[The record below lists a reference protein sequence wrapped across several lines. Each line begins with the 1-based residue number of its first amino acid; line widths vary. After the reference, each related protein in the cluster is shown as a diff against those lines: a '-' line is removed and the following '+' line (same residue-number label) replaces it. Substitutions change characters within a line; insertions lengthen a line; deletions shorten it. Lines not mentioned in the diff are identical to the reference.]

1 MKIIVEAQWII
12 DNEIFLE
19 MMELSGYNELIES
32 FKEIS
37 KKIKL
42 SQQKIANTN
51 LTGAGAES
59 ADARSS
65 SQKLDLSLQLRKS
78 IIKNVKINE
87 NKPPVI
93 IHKLKDQ
100 FKNIILEQ
108 RENQVK
114 YN

>member
-1 MKIIVEAQWII
+1 
-12 DNEIFLE
+12 

-65 SQKLDLSLQLRKS
+65 S
-78 IIKNVKINE
+78 
-87 NKPPVI
+87 
-93 IHKLKDQ
+93 
-100 FKNIILEQ
+100 
-108 RENQVK
+108 
-114 YN
+114 